1 MTPPRHRPAGG
12 RRLERRLAA
21 RFDRAQ
27 RWADQ
32 RLEATGPA
40 RAALRRAYPDPWAF
54 LFGEIALYCLV
65 VLVVTGLFLSVFYVP
80 DVRGQ
85 VTYQGP
91 YAPLRGQPV
100 TEAFNS
106 VMRIS
111 FEVPAGLLVRQTH
124 HWASLVFVAAIVL
137 HLCRI
142 FFTGAFR
149 RPRERTWVVGIA
161 VLLLAMAQGLAGHS
175 LPDDLLSGM
184 SLQIVWSAVLAIPV
198 IGPEVAYL
206 LFGGEFPSP
215 EAIPRLFVLHTMLLP
230 ALLVGLLAVHLGTVV
245 RHRRHPGPGRGEGAA
260 AGARRRP
267 ERALASLSLLLLV
280 AAVLALLGGVAQI
293 NPVWQLGPYHPA
305 HVTSP
310 AQPDWYLAF
319 LDGLVRL
326 APPWG
331 FELFGW
337 TISELLW
344 PALLFPAVAFGI
356 LTLWPWIE
364 RRLGG
369 DRAEHQLLDRPRDA
383 PLRSAVGA
391 AGLTMFLV
399 AFVAA
404 GNDVLAVLLHLP
416 LEAVTRLLQWSFVL
430 GPVVV
435 GLVTYA
441 VCRSLRR
448 SGLHPAGSAVGPRLE
463 RTAAGGYRS
472 APAEPRRRSRPRGVS
487 AAGEPGRG

>member
-1 MTPPRHRPAGG
+1 MTAPRPRPAAGS
-12 RRLERRLAA
+12 
-21 RFDRAQ
+21 
-27 RWADQ
+27 
-32 RLEATGPA
+32 A
-40 RAALRRAYPDPWAF
+40 RAALRRAYPDRWAF

-65 VLVVTGLFLSVFYVP
+65 VLVITGLFLSVFYIP

-85 VTYQGP
+85 ITYQGP

-100 TEAFNS
+100 TGAFNS

-124 HWASLVFVAAIVL
+124 HWASLVFVAAVVL

-149 RPRERTWVVGIA
+149 RPRQRVWVVGIA

-175 LPDDLLSGM
+175 LPDDLLSGF
-184 SLQIVWSAVLAIPV
+184 SLQILWSAVLAIPV
-198 IGPEVAYL
+198 LGPEVAFL
-206 LFGGEFPSP
+206 LFGGEAPSP

-230 ALLVGLLAVHLGTVV
+230 ALLVGLLAVHLWRVV
-245 RHRRHPGPGRGEGAA
+245 RHRRHPEPVRRQGGRT
-260 AGARRRP
+260 
-267 ERALASLSLLLLV
+267 LASLGLLLLV
-280 AAVLALLGGVAQI
+280 AAVLTLLGGVAQI
-293 NPVWQLGPYHPA
+293 NPVWQLGPSHPA
-305 HVTSP
+305 RATSP

-326 APPWG
+326 APPWS
-331 FELFGW
+331 FELFGY
-337 TISELLW
+337 TISELLG

-369 DRAEHQLLDRPRDA
+369 DHARHDLLDRPRDA

-399 AFVAA
+399 AFLAA
-404 GNDVLAVLLHLP
+404 GNDILAVLLHLP
-416 LEAVTRLLQWSFVL
+416 LEAVTRLLQWLFVL
-430 GPVVV
+430 GPVVA
-435 GLVTYA
+435 GLVTSS

-448 SGLHPAGSAVGPRLE
+448 SGLHPARAAAGPRLE
-463 RTAAGGYRS
+463 RTAAGGYRT
-472 APAEPRRRSRPRGVS
+472 ATRR
-487 AAGEPGRG
+487 AADSGSGGR

>member
-1 MTPPRHRPAGG
+1 MTPPRHRPVGA
-12 RRLERRLAA
+12 
-21 RFDRAQ
+21 
-27 RWADQ
+27 
-32 RLEATGPA
+32 A
-40 RAALRRAYPDPWAF
+40 RAALRRAYPDHWAF

-65 VLVVTGLFLSVFYVP
+65 VLVVTGLFLSVFYIP

-85 VTYQGP
+85 ITYQGP

-161 VLLLAMAQGLAGHS
+161 VLLVAMAQGLAGHS
-175 LPDDLLSGM
+175 LPDDLLSGV
-184 SLQIVWSAVLAIPV
+184 SLQIVWSAMLAIPV

-206 LFGGEFPSP
+206 LFGGESPSP

-230 ALLVGLLAVHLGTVV
+230 ALLVGLLAVHLGTVA
-245 RHRRHPGPGRGEGAA
+245 RHRRQPGPGRGEG
-260 AGARRRP
+260 
-267 ERALASLSLLLLV
+267 ERTLASLSLLLLV
-280 AAVLALLGGVAQI
+280 AAVLTLLGGVAQI

-305 HVTSP
+305 RVTSP

-326 APPWG
+326 APPFS
-331 FELFGW
+331 FELFGY
-337 TISELLW
+337 TISEMFW
-344 PALLFPAVAFGI
+344 PALLLPAVAFGT

-369 DRAEHQLLDRPRDA
+369 DRAKHDLLDRPRDA
-383 PLRSAVGA
+383 PLRTAVGA

-399 AFVAA
+399 AFLAA
-404 GNDVLAVLLHLP
+404 GNDILAVLLYLP
-416 LEAVTRLLQWSFVL
+416 LEAVTRLLQWLFVL

-435 GLVTYA
+435 GLVTYS

-448 SGLHPAGSAVGPRLE
+448 SGLHPARAAAGLRLE
-463 RTAAGGYRS
+463 RTAAGGYRT
-472 APAEPRRRSRPRGVS
+472 ATGRAADRGS
-487 AAGEPGRG
+487 GGR

>member
-1 MTPPRHRPAGG
+1 MTPPRHRPSGG
-12 RRLERRLAA
+12 RRLERRLAG

-27 RWADQ
+27 RWADR
-32 RLEATGPA
+32 RLGATSPA

-54 LFGEIALYCLV
+54 LFGEI
-65 VLVVTGLFLSVFYVP
+65 GLFLSVFYVP

-184 SLQIVWSAVLAIPV
+184 SLQVVWSAVLAIPV

-206 LFGGEFPSP
+206 LIGGEFPSP

-230 ALLVGLLAVHLGTVV
+230 ALLVGLPAVHLGTVV
-245 RHRRHPGPGRGEGAA
+245 RHRPGRGEGVA

-344 PALLFPAVAFGI
+344 PALLFPAVA
-356 LTLWPWIE
+356 
-364 RRLGG
+364 
-369 DRAEHQLLDRPRDA
+369 DA

-448 SGLHPAGSAVGPRLE
+448 SGLPPASSAAGPRLQ
-463 RTAAGGYRS
+463 RTASGGYRTV
-472 APAEPRRRSRPRGVS
+472 PVD
-487 AAGEPGRG
+487 

>member
-1 MTPPRHRPAGG
+1 MTPPRHRPAGS
-12 RRLERRLAA
+12 
-21 RFDRAQ
+21 
-27 RWADQ
+27 
-32 RLEATGPA
+32 A
-40 RAALRRAYPDPWAF
+40 RAALRRAYPDRWAF
-54 LFGEIALYCLV
+54 LFGEIALYCLL
-65 VLVVTGLFLSVFYVP
+65 VLVVTGLFLSVFYIP

-85 VTYQGP
+85 ITYQGP
-91 YAPLRGQPV
+91 YAPLHGQPV
-100 TEAFNS
+100 TQAFNS

-124 HWASLVFVAAIVL
+124 HWASLVFVAAVVL

-175 LPDDLLSGM
+175 LPDDLLSGF

-206 LFGGEFPSP
+206 LFGGESPSP

-230 ALLVGLLAVHLGTVV
+230 ALLAGLLAVHLGTVA
-245 RHRRHPGPGRGEGAA
+245 RHRRQPG
-260 AGARRRP
+260 RRRP
-267 ERALASLSLLLLV
+267 ERTLASLGLLLLV
-280 AAVLALLGGVAQI
+280 AAVLTLLGGVAQI
-293 NPVWQLGPYHPA
+293 NPVWQLGPSHPA
-305 HVTSP
+305 RATSP

-326 APPWG
+326 APPWS
-331 FELFGW
+331 FELFGY
-337 TISELLW
+337 TISEMLW
-344 PALLFPAVAFGI
+344 PALVLPAVAFGI

-369 DRAEHQLLDRPRDA
+369 DRATHDLLDRPRDA
-383 PLRSAVGA
+383 PLRTAVGA

-399 AFVAA
+399 AFLAA
-404 GNDVLAVLLHLP
+404 GNDILAVLLHLP
-416 LEAVTRLLQWSFVL
+416 LEAVTRLLQWLFVL
-430 GPVVV
+430 GPVVA
-435 GLVTYA
+435 GLVTYS

-448 SGLHPAGSAVGPRLE
+448 SGLHPARAAAGLRLE
-463 RTAAGGYRS
+463 RTAAGGYRT
-472 APAEPRRRSRPRGVS
+472 ATGRAADRGS
-487 AAGEPGRG
+487 GGR

>member
-1 MTPPRHRPAGG
+1 
-12 RRLERRLAA
+12 
-21 RFDRAQ
+21 
-27 RWADQ
+27 
-32 RLEATGPA
+32 
-40 RAALRRAYPDPWAF
+40 PWAF

-80 DVRGQ
+80 DIRGQ

-100 TEAFNS
+100 TEAFAS

-111 FEVPAGLLVRQTH
+111 FEVPAGLLGRQTH

-149 RPRERTWVVGIA
+149 RPRQRTWVVGIA

-175 LPDDLLSGM
+175 LPDDLLSGV

-206 LFGGEFPSP
+206 LFGGESPSP

-245 RHRRHPGPGRGEGAA
+245 RHRRHPG
-260 AGARRRP
+260 RRRP
-267 ERALASLSLLLLV
+267 ERTLASFSLLLLV
-280 AAVLALLGGVAQI
+280 AAVLTLLGGVAQI

-305 HVTSP
+305 RVSSP

-326 APPWG
+326 APPWS
-331 FELFGW
+331 FELFGY

-369 DRAEHQLLDRPRDA
+369 DRAEHDLLDRPRDA
-383 PLRSAVGA
+383 PLRTAVGA

-399 AFVAA
+399 AFLAA
-404 GNDVLAVLLHLP
+404 GNDILAVLLHLP
-416 LEAVTRLLQWSFVL
+416 LEAVTRLLQWLFVL

-435 GLVTYA
+435 GLVTYS

-448 SGLHPAGSAVGPRLE
+448 SGLHPARATAGLYLE
-463 RTAAGGYRS
+463 
-472 APAEPRRRSRPRGVS
+472 
-487 AAGEPGRG
+487 

>member
-1 MTPPRHRPAGG
+1 MTSPRHRPSGG
-12 RRLERRLAA
+12 HRLAG

-27 RWADQ
+27 RWAN
-32 RLEATGPA
+32 RRFGATSPV

-91 YAPLRGQPV
+91 YVPLRGQPV
-100 TEAFNS
+100 T
-106 VMRIS
+106 
-111 FEVPAGLLVRQTH
+111 
-124 HWASLVFVAAIVL
+124 AAIVL

-149 RPRERTWVVGIA
+149 RPRQRTWVVGIA

-198 IGPEVAYL
+198 IGPKVAYL
-206 LFGGEFPSP
+206 MFGGESPSP
-215 EAIPRLFVLHTMLLP
+215 ETIPRLFMLHTMLLP

-245 RHRRHPGPGRGEGAA
+245 RHRRHPGPDRGEGAI
-260 AGARRRP
+260 AGARGRP
-267 ERALASLSLLLLV
+267 ERALASTSLLLLV

-293 NPVWQLGPYHPA
+293 NPVWQLGPSHPA
-305 HVTSP
+305 NVTSP

-326 APPWG
+326 APPWS

-337 TISELLW
+337 TISEMLW

-383 PLRSAVGA
+383 PLRSAIGA

-404 GNDVLAVLLHLP
+404 GNDILAVLLHLP

-448 SGLHPAGSAVGPRLE
+448 SGLHPASSAAGPRLE
-463 RTAAGGYRS
+463 RTASGGYRTV
-472 APAEPRRRSRPRGVS
+472 PVD
-487 AAGEPGRG
+487 

>member
-1 MTPPRHRPAGG
+1 M
-12 RRLERRLAA
+12 
-21 RFDRAQ
+21 
-27 RWADQ
+27 
-32 RLEATGPA
+32 
-40 RAALRRAYPDPWAF
+40 
-54 LFGEIALYCLV
+54 
-65 VLVVTGLFLSVFYVP
+65 
-80 DVRGQ
+80 
-85 VTYQGP
+85 
-91 YAPLRGQPV
+91 
-100 TEAFNS
+100 
-106 VMRIS
+106 
-111 FEVPAGLLVRQTH
+111 
-124 HWASLVFVAAIVL
+124 L

-175 LPDDLLSGM
+175 LPDDLLSGV

-198 IGPEVAYL
+198 IGPEVAWL
-206 LFGGEFPSP
+206 LFGGESPSP

-230 ALLVGLLAVHLGTVV
+230 ALLVGLLAVHLGTVA
-245 RHRRHPGPGRGEGAA
+245 RHRRHPGPGRGEG
-260 AGARRRP
+260 
-267 ERALASLSLLLLV
+267 ERTLASLGLLLLV
-280 AAVLALLGGVAQI
+280 AAVLTLLGGVAQI

-326 APPWG
+326 APSWS
-331 FELFGW
+331 FELFGY

-344 PALLFPAVAFGI
+344 PALLLPAVAFGI

-369 DRAEHQLLDRPRDA
+369 DRATHDLLDRPRDA

-399 AFVAA
+399 AFLAA
-404 GNDVLAVLLHLP
+404 GNDILAVLLYLP
-416 LEAVTRLLQWSFVL
+416 LEAVTRLLQWLFVL
-430 GPVVV
+430 GPVGV
-435 GLVTYA
+435 GLVTYS

-448 SGLHPAGSAVGPRLE
+448 SGLHPARATAGLHLE
-463 RTAAGGYRS
+463 RTVAGGYRT
-472 APAEPRRRSRPRGVS
+472 ATRRAADRGS
-487 AAGEPGRG
+487 GEH

>member
-1 MTPPRHRPAGG
+1 
-12 RRLERRLAA
+12 
-21 RFDRAQ
+21 
-27 RWADQ
+27 
-32 RLEATGPA
+32 
-40 RAALRRAYPDPWAF
+40 
-54 LFGEIALYCLV
+54 
-65 VLVVTGLFLSVFYVP
+65 
-80 DVRGQ
+80 
-85 VTYQGP
+85 
-91 YAPLRGQPV
+91 
-100 TEAFNS
+100 
-106 VMRIS
+106 
-111 FEVPAGLLVRQTH
+111 
-124 HWASLVFVAAIVL
+124 VL
-137 HLCRI
+137 HLCRT

-149 RPRERTWVVGIA
+149 RPRQRTWVVGIA

-184 SLQIVWSAVLAIPV
+184 SLQVVWSAVLAIPV

-230 ALLVGLLAVHLGTVV
+230 ALLVGLVAVHLGTVV
-245 RHRRHPGPGRGEGAA
+245 S
-260 AGARRRP
+260 RRRQREDRP
-267 ERALASLSLLLLV
+267 VRAFASTSLLLLV

-305 HVTSP
+305 KVTSP

-344 PALLFPAVAFGI
+344 PALGFPAVAFGI

-369 DRAEHQLLDRPRDA
+369 DRAEHPLLDRPRDA

-416 LEAVTRLLQWSFVL
+416 LEVVTRLLQWSFVL

-435 GLVTYA
+435 GLVTY
-441 VCRSLRR
+441 R
-448 SGLHPAGSAVGPRLE
+448 GLPLAAPQRPA
-463 RTAAGGYRS
+463 
-472 APAEPRRRSRPRGVS
+472 PRRVGRRAAPGAHRQRRLPDRPGRLTRAAAAPRGQPG
-487 AAGEPGRG
+487 GEPGRG

>member
-1 MTPPRHRPAGG
+1 MTPPRYRPAGG

-27 RWADQ
+27 RWADR
-32 RLEATGPA
+32 RLGATSPA
-40 RAALRRAYPDPWAF
+40 RAALGTAYPDPWAF

-65 VLVVTGLFLSVFYVP
+65 VLALTGLFLSVFYVP
-80 DVRGQ
+80 DVRAQ
-85 VTYQGP
+85 IAYQGP

-106 VMRIS
+106 VLRIS

-149 RPRERTWVVGIA
+149 RPRQRSWVVGIA
-161 VLLLAMAQGLAGHS
+161 VLLVAMAQGLAGHS
-175 LPDDLLSGM
+175 LPDDLLSGT

-198 IGPEVAYL
+198 VGPEVAYL
-206 LFGGEFPSP
+206 LFGGESPSP

-230 ALLVGLLAVHLGTVV
+230 ALLVGLLAVHLGTIVS
-245 RHRRHPGPGRGEGAA
+245 RQRQRDPRPDRGEGAS

-267 ERALASLSLLLLV
+267 ERALASTSLLLLV
-280 AAVLALLGGVAQI
+280 AAVLTLLGGVAQI

-305 HVTSP
+305 RVTSP

-326 APPWG
+326 APPWSL
-331 FELFGW
+331 ELFGW
-337 TISELLW
+337 TISEMLW
-344 PALLFPAVAFGI
+344 PALVFPAVAFGI

-369 DRAEHQLLDRPRDA
+369 DHAKHDLLDRPRDA

-430 GPVVV
+430 GPMVV

-448 SGLHPAGSAVGPRLE
+448 SGLHPASSAAGPRLE
-463 RTAAGGYRS
+463 RTPSGGYRTV
-472 APAEPRRRSRPRGVS
+472 PVD
-487 AAGEPGRG
+487 

>member
-1 MTPPRHRPAGG
+1 M
-12 RRLERRLAA
+12 
-21 RFDRAQ
+21 
-27 RWADQ
+27 
-32 RLEATGPA
+32 
-40 RAALRRAYPDPWAF
+40 
-54 LFGEIALYCLV
+54 
-65 VLVVTGLFLSVFYVP
+65 LVVTGLFLSLVYVP

-91 YAPLRGQPV
+91 YVPLRGQPV

-106 VMRIS
+106 VLRIS
-111 FEVPAGLLVRQTH
+111 LEVPAGLLVRQTH

-137 HLCRI
+137 HLCRS

-149 RPRERTWVVGIA
+149 RPRQRTWVVGIA

-175 LPDDLLSGM
+175 LPNDLLSGM
-184 SLQIVWSAVLAIPV
+184 SLQVVWSAVLAIPV

-215 EAIPRLFVLHTMLLP
+215 ETIPRLFALHTMLLP
-230 ALLVGLLAVHLGTVV
+230 ALLVGLVAVHLGTVV
-245 RHRRHPGPGRGEGAA
+245 SRRRQRDPGPA
-260 AGARRRP
+260 
-267 ERALASLSLLLLV
+267 RALASTNLLLLV
-280 AAVLALLGGVAQI
+280 AAVLALLGGGQM

-326 APPWG
+326 APPWS
-331 FELFGW
+331 FELSGW

-344 PALLFPAVAFGI
+344 PALLLPAVAFGI

-369 DRAEHQLLDRPRDA
+369 DDAEQQLLDQARDA

-404 GNDVLAVLLHLP
+404 GNDILAVLLHLP

-435 GLVTYA
+435 GLVTWA

-448 SGLHPAGSAVGPRLE
+448 SGLHPAGSATGPRLE
-463 RTAAGGYRS
+463 RTASGGYRTV
-472 APAEPRRRSRPRGVS
+472 PVD
-487 AAGEPGRG
+487 

>member
-1 MTPPRHRPAGG
+1 MTPPRHRPSGG
-12 RRLERRLAA
+12 RLERRLAG

-27 RWADQ
+27 RWADR
-32 RLEATGPA
+32 RLGATSPA

-85 VTYQGP
+85 VAYQGP

-106 VMRIS
+106 VLRIS

-149 RPRERTWVVGIA
+149 RPRQRTWVVGIA

-175 LPDDLLSGM
+175 LPDDLLSGV

-230 ALLVGLLAVHLGTVV
+230 ALLVGLVAVHLGTVV
-245 RHRRHPGPGRGEGAA
+245 S
-260 AGARRRP
+260 RRRKRDSRP
-267 ERALASLSLLLLV
+267 ARAFAWTSLLLLV

-337 TISELLW
+337 TISEMLW
-344 PALLFPAVAFGI
+344 PALVVPVVAFGI

-364 RRLGG
+364 QRLGG

-404 GNDVLAVLLHLP
+404 GNDILAVLLHLP

-430 GPVVV
+430 GPVAV

-448 SGLHPAGSAVGPRLE
+448 SGLHPAGSAAGPRLK
-463 RTAAGGYRS
+463 RTASGGYRTV
-472 APAEPRRRSRPRGVS
+472 PVD
-487 AAGEPGRG
+487 

>member
-1 MTPPRHRPAGG
+1 
-12 RRLERRLAA
+12 
-21 RFDRAQ
+21 
-27 RWADQ
+27 
-32 RLEATGPA
+32 
-40 RAALRRAYPDPWAF
+40 
-54 LFGEIALYCLV
+54 
-65 VLVVTGLFLSVFYVP
+65 VTG
-80 DVRGQ
+80 
-85 VTYQGP
+85 
-91 YAPLRGQPV
+91 
-100 TEAFNS
+100 AFNS

-175 LPDDLLSGM
+175 LPDDLLSGF

-206 LFGGEFPSP
+206 LFGGESPSP

-230 ALLVGLLAVHLGTVV
+230 ALLVGLVAVHLGTVV
-245 RHRRHPGPGRGEGAA
+245 S
-260 AGARRRP
+260 RRRQRDP
-267 ERALASLSLLLLV
+267 RPARAFASTSLLLLV

-293 NPVWQLGPYHPA
+293 NPIWQLGPYHPA
-305 HVTSP
+305 NVTSP

-337 TISELLW
+337 TISEMLW
-344 PALLFPAVAFGI
+344 PALVFPAVAFGI

-404 GNDVLAVLLHLP
+404 GNDILAVLLHLP

-435 GLVTYA
+435 GLVTYG

-448 SGLHPAGSAVGPRLE
+448 SGLHPARAAAGLRLE
-463 RTAAGGYRS
+463 RTAAGGYRT
-472 APAEPRRRSRPRGVS
+472 ATGRAADRGS
-487 AAGEPGRG
+487 GGR

>member
-27 RWADQ
+27 RWADR
-32 RLEATGPA
+32 RLGATSPA
-40 RAALRRAYPDPWAF
+40 RAALRRAYPDHWAF

-65 VLVVTGLFLSVFYVP
+65 VLVVTGLFLSVFYLP

-85 VTYQGP
+85 ITYQGP

-106 VMRIS
+106 VLRIS

-124 HWASLVFVAAIVL
+124 HWASLVFVAALVL

-161 VLLLAMAQGLAGHS
+161 VLLLAMAQGLAGHA
-175 LPDDLLSGM
+175 LPDDLLSGV

-206 LFGGEFPSP
+206 LFGGESPSS
-215 EAIPRLFVLHTMLLP
+215 EAIPRLFVLHTMLIP
-230 ALLVGLLAVHLGTVV
+230 TLLIGLLAVHLGTVV
-245 RHRRHPGPGRGEGAA
+245 RQRRPGPGRGEGAT

-267 ERALASLSLLLLV
+267 ERAVTSLSLLLVV
-280 AAVLALLGGVAQI
+280 AAVLTLLGGVAQI

-305 HVTSP
+305 NVTSP

-319 LDGLVRL
+319 FDGLLRL
-326 APPWG
+326 APPWS
-331 FELFGW
+331 FELFGY

-344 PALLFPAVAFGI
+344 PALLFPGVAFGI

-364 RRLGG
+364 RRVTR
-369 DRAEHQLLDRPRDA
+369 DRAEHDLLDRPRDA

-399 AFVAA
+399 AFLAA
-404 GNDVLAVLLHLP
+404 GNDILAVLLHLP
-416 LEAVTRLLQWSFVL
+416 LEAVVRLLQWSFVL

-441 VCRSLRR
+441 LCRSLRR
-448 SGLHPAGSAVGPRLE
+448 SDLHPARAGGGLRLE
-463 RTAAGGYRS
+463 RTAAGGYRTS
-472 APAEPRRRSRPRGVS
+472 PAD
-487 AAGEPGRG
+487 PG